1 MAVAT
6 AMPVTSDK
14 VTMPGEMAA
23 VESTTMEPSP
33 VKPSATMAS
42 ATVASAAVGECS
54 WSHRQHSGKDQ
65 SDNLNSAHYTNPF
78 SPNRRAAR
86 PGTIIGFADSV
97 SAEVMAIGRSAYS
110 SVVPRLRDYEGQVAL
125 AWLCF
130 RRRAVALKGVG

>member
-33 VKPSATMAS
+33 VKPSAT
-42 ATVASAAVGECS
+42 VASAAVGECS
-54 WSHRQHSGKDQ
+54 RSHRQHSGKDQ